1 MDTRLTIHLTGTTDT
16 GRQRTGNEDTFFCG
30 TIGEGRY
37 MLALVVDGCG
47 GYRGGLEAATIT
59 RDAVVEYL
67 NDHCSEGEAQLL
79 KHAFVHAG
87 NRVSE
92 ARQSDESLRQMC
104 CVATAVL
111 LDCDQSTITMAH
123 VGDTRL
129 YVSTPGRIIKLS
141 RDHSPVGRDEERG
154 YISEDQAMRH
164 PDRNVIERALGAHH
178 LDNDTNYVDDAVYPL
193 TSGLTWLLC
202 TDGLCDMITAAE
214 MNDILSSGGDLAE
227 KADRLVAAANDAGG
241 KDNITVALIQCDG
254 DGHYTTA
261 SMMDYYAACLSPDRA
276 EDPESLLKV
285 AECPQPDGTADS
297 CANDNPSTE
306 ESQPYTEPDENGCMD
321 AADDN
326 EEPAQPETMVD
337 EPGPFTKQ
345 CAIMDIDESEE
356 QQIVL
361 PEPECQAE
369 PERQD
374 AQSEEPVKSS
384 PRHAP
389 TDASRKGGT
398 KHRFSNSQFILLT
411 VATLFVTVIVLFY
424 HSYNDIFIELKNNAA
439 RKREKMQQQA
449 IQPVANPSDSVSA
462 VPTDTLVMQ
471 PDSLM
476 TPIN

>member
-1 MDTRLTIHLTGTTDT
+1 MDTRLTIHWTGTTDT

-30 TIGEGRY
+30 TIGESRY

-47 GYRGGLEAATIT
+47 GYKGGLEAATIT
-59 RDAVVEYL
+59 RDAVVAYL
-67 NDHCSEGEAQLL
+67 NDHCSDDDAQLL
-79 KHAFVHAG
+79 KHAFVYAG
-87 NRVSE
+87 NKVSE
-92 ARQSDESLRQMC
+92 ARQSDDSLRQMC
-104 CVATAVL
+104 CVATAVFV
-111 LDCDQSTITMAH
+111 DSEQSTITMAH

-154 YISEDQAMRH
+154 YLSEDQAMHH

-178 LDNDTNYVDDAVYPL
+178 LDNDTTYVDFATYPL

-214 MNDILSSGGDLAE
+214 MNDILSSGGDFAE

-306 ESQPYTEPDENGCMD
+306 ESQFYTESDDNCCRD

-326 EEPAQPETMVD
+326 EEPAQPETMTD
-337 EPGPFTKQ
+337 EPGPFAKR
-345 CAIMDIDESEE
+345 CATSDIDLTEE
-356 QQIVL
+356 QPVVL
-361 PEPECQAE
+361 SESECQAE
-369 PERQD
+369 PERRD
-374 AQSEEPVKSS
+374 AQTEEPVRSS
-384 PRHAP
+384 HRHTP
-389 TDASRKGGT
+389 TDAYRKGAI
-398 KHRFSNSQFILLT
+398 KRRNSNSQFILST
-411 VATLFVTVIVLFY
+411 VAALFVAVIVLCF

-439 RKREKMQQQA
+439 RKHEKIQQRALQS
-449 IQPVANPSDSVSA
+449 VTNPSDSVSA
-462 VPTDTLVMQ
+462 VATDTLVVQ

-476 TPIN
+476 TPLN